1 MLAKFDGTKLHEVR
15 EQQDMSQAELAAR
28 AGTTIRYVRALEK
41 GKKRN
46 PSAQLL
52 CKLAIALDVPM
63 ETFIQE
69 STTIFTMS
77 ERQTVHYYEL
87 IDIT

>member
-46 PSAQLL
+46 PSTQLL

-63 ETFIQE
+63 ETFIQTQPE
-69 STTIFTMS
+69 EHDNF
-77 ERQTVHYYEL
+77 YYEREANRAL
-87 IDIT
+87 L

>member
-41 GKKRN
+41 GK
-46 PSAQLL
+46 SAIPPHNYF
-52 CKLAIALDVPM
+52 ANW
-63 ETFIQE
+63 
-69 STTIFTMS
+69 
-77 ERQTVHYYEL
+77 
-87 IDIT
+87 